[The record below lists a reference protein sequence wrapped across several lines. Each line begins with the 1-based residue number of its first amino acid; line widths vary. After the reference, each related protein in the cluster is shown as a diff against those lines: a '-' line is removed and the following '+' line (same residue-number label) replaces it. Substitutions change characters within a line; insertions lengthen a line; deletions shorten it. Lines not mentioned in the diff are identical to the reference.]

1 MSSELLWFVWK
12 IPIKRPYLATL
23 FSYFLTGYPVLLT
36 FSKPASTVLILITW
50 KTVRIWLLAA
60 LFAGVLCVITRLILF
75 PNSSPLAATPYNF
88 PPTVPLAQW
97 QLLDSTRF
105 KITDDPNFV
114 ASRRYRYQQDRNS
127 LTIDMHYLIHSSGDV
142 KDMLK
147 KHIFPQKIATPLL
160 IQEKPGVGFY
170 TLFAQQEKAYLS
182 SCINPQGGS
191 TVTFDQFRQNRN
203 TYDVQPTRFLL
214 WMLGLKELRDW
225 RCLWSVLSVPL
236 ETSKPED
243 VYPILES
250 AWLSWYSWWESRFP
264 PP

>member
-1 MSSELLWFVWK
+1 
-12 IPIKRPYLATL
+12 
-23 FSYFLTGYPVLLT
+23 
-36 FSKPASTVLILITW
+36 VLILITW

-60 LFAGVLCVITRLILF
+60 LFTGVLCVLAKLILF
-75 PNSSPLAATPYNF
+75 PNSSHLAVTSYAF
-88 PPTVPLAQW
+88 PSTVPLPQW
-97 QLLDSTRF
+97 QLLDSTPL

-142 KDMLK
+142 KDILK
-147 KHIFPQKIATPLL
+147 KHIFPQKITTPLL
-160 IQEKPGVGFY
+160 IHQKQGVGFY
-170 TLFAQQEKAYLS
+170 TLFTQQEKAYLS

-214 WMLGLKELRDW
+214 WLLGLKELRDW
-225 RCLWSVLSVPL
+225 RCLWNVLSVPL
-236 ETSKPED
+236 ETSQPEE

-250 AWLSWYSWWESRFP
+250 AWFSWYSWWEPRFP
-264 PP
+264 PPL